1 MPFHFLRTYRF
12 ISLGLATSVVLTL
25 GHLLAAIPAQAAETI
40 NLVLGTNSTSG
51 TPLPVA
57 DLRAYAETQTPSS
70 QLASLLSLVTPEQQ
84 ADLLKGLK
92 TTLPVDPNALQQ
104 VLTSA
109 QGQQILTSVAAAT
122 LRPDPAGVE
131 ALKTALMASATSP
144 KGFGFLSF
152 LEAYPAPVIS
162 IDLLQMQQVVNLNQ
176 ALLAQLGQSVQTG
189 GAPASTT
196 PGSATP
202 VSPTLTDPAV
212 PTSQPAATPS
222 SPTTP

>member
-1 MPFHFLRTYRF
+1 MPFNFLRTYQS
-12 ISLGLATSVVLTL
+12 ISLGLVTSAVLTL

-40 NLVLGTNSTSG
+40 NLVIGTNSTSG
-51 TPLPVA
+51 IPLPVA
-57 DLRAYAETQTPSS
+57 DLRTYAETQTPSS

-104 VLTSA
+104 VLGSA

-131 ALKTALMASATSP
+131 AIKTALMTSATSG
-144 KGFGFLSF
+144 KGFSFLSF

-162 IDLLQMQQVVNLNQ
+162 IDLMQMQQVVTLNQ
-176 ALLAQLGQSVQTG
+176 TLLAQLSQSVTG
-189 GAPASTT
+189 STPTSTT

-202 VSPTLTDPAV
+202 VSPPVTDPAT
-212 PTSQPAATPS
+212 TSQPAGTPS
-222 SPTTP
+222 APTTPQ